1 MKRLLSLLSLLAV
14 ALTATAQIEHSIVLD
29 SNTFRVVQTDALT
42 GVSVDPIGMD
52 SSRQPCARVKI
63 KFANMNRAEVDALEI
78 KFRSNTDL
86 AKRKVADYF
95 DNVLI
100 LEMTAKPNT
109 RFYVVS
115 PDFGESNEVMLN
127 LEGNREYEMLAR
139 LNQSYSIVVESN
151 VKGAEVYLDGVFKN
165 RISDSGRCTLSEV
178 MIGEHTL
185 KVVYGSASAE
195 QKIDVNK
202 DAIFFRQ
209 DVNTE
214 ASKPQYVVFVVE
226 PKSAV
231 VTINSTPY
239 SLTEGSMMT
248 VLESGTYNYVV
259 AAAGYNSQS
268 GTFAVAG
275 QKVEKVITLT
285 ADAAKVTL
293 SAPNDAEIWVN
304 GRKKGSGSWS
314 GTLNSGVYI
323 FEARKAGH
331 RPATMSQKIT
341 SDNPTQS
348 YTLPAPTPMVGSVS
362 VVSTPLM
369 ADVTVDGKA
378 VGRTPIELSD
388 ILVGEHTVKVS
399 KSGYSDYSQTVV
411 VAEGKS
417 VKINAELVKGAGPVI
432 ALHTPQPGYK
442 VGDLVEVNGVK
453 GIIFQTD
460 TDQKKFKIVSVTE
473 SREYWSVKKILTRA
487 IDKDNGANN
496 MAKIKAIDSWQ
507 TLFPAF
513 KWCADIGEDWYFPA
527 INEVK
532 SYCSDVVNKALIN
545 NGFDG
550 WGPKGWL
557 GSSTEINKAK
567 YYSHSLGYK
576 YIAFDTKKDEFP
588 YSIRAVRV
596 VDESKDDIIRIAK
609 PIPITILH
617 KSLTVD
623 QLNSRGY
630 DYHEKKNY
638 EIAIQYFYVAAEKGS
653 AYAQFYMGLY
663 YDKGYCVT
671 PNYKEAAYWYRK
683 SAEQGDEDAKK
694 NLERLGVK

>member
-14 ALTATAQIEHSIVLD
+14 ALTATAQIENSIVLD

-52 SSRQPCARVKI
+52 SSRQTCARVKI

-127 LEGNREYEMLAR
+127 LEGDREYEMLAR

-151 VKGAEVYLDGVFKN
+151 AKGAEVYLDGVFKN
-165 RISDSGRCTLSEV
+165 RIGDSGRCTLSEV
-178 MIGEHTL
+178 MIGGHTL

-209 DVNTE
+209 NVNTE
-214 ASKPQYVVFVVE
+214 ASKPQYVVFAVE

-231 VTINSTPY
+231 VTINNTPY

-293 SAPNDAEIWVN
+293 TAPNDAEIWVN
-304 GRKKGSGSWS
+304 GSKKGSGSWS

-331 RPATMSQKIT
+331 RPATISQKIT

-348 YTLPAPTPMVGSVS
+348 YTLPALTPMVGSVS

-378 VGRTPIELSD
+378 VGRTPIDVNEL
-388 ILVGEHTVKVS
+388 IVGEHQVTIS
-399 KSGYSDYSQTVV
+399 KAGYSPYTQTIA
-411 VAEGKS
+411 VAEGKT
-417 VKINAELVKGAGPVI
+417 VTVNATLTKQTTA
-432 ALHTPQPGYK
+432 TPTTPAHSGGYK
-442 VGDLVEVNGVK
+442 VGDYYNENGKEGVVFEV
-453 GIIFQTD
+453 TD
-460 TDQKKFKIVSVTE
+460 GGRHGKIVSMKE
-473 SREYWSVKKILTRA
+473 SPTYMQWCSDSYEQKRLIGADSETDGAYNMSKVKA
-487 IDKDNGANN
+487 VSD
-496 MAKIKAIDSWQ
+496 WQ
-507 TLFPAF
+507 SKYPAF
-513 KWCADIGEDWYFPA
+513 KWCADLG
-527 INEVK
+527 
-532 SYCSDVVNKALIN
+532 
-545 NGFDG
+545 DG
-550 WGPKGWL
+550 WYLPAKEELRTIYKNKPTIDAKLKHKITNNWYW
-557 GSSTEINKAK
+557 SSTEDENYLYA
-567 YYSHSLGYK
+567 YRFTMNLGLTSNNLKGYGN
-576 YIAFDTKKDEFP
+576 YV
-588 YSIRAVRV
+588 RAV
-596 VDESKDDIIRIAK
+596 
-609 PIPITILH
+609 
-617 KSLTVD
+617 
-623 QLNSRGY
+623 
-630 DYHEKKNY
+630 
-638 EIAIQYFYVAAEKGS
+638 S
-653 AYAQFYMGLY
+653 AF
-663 YDKGYCVT
+663 
-671 PNYKEAAYWYRK
+671 
-683 SAEQGDEDAKK
+683 
-694 NLERLGVK
+694 